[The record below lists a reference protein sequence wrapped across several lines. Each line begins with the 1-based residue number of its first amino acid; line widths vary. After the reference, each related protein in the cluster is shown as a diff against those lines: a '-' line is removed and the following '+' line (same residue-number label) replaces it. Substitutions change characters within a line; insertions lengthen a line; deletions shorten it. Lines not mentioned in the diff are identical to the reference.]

1 MRAPDLASRSWL
13 TGHAAR
19 SVRPVSDPGACPYCG
34 SPVDN
39 GTGQTPGL
47 GPLYREVRRIREIA
61 ETRASADD
69 ARRIAE
75 LTRQVRELRATVA
88 RLRGPGEP
96 RLARAADAAAGR
108 RAG

>member
-1 MRAPDLASRSWL
+1 VPV
-13 TGHAAR
+13 AR

-34 SPVDN
+34 SHVADA
-39 GTGQTPGL
+39 TGRAPGL
-47 GPLYREVRRIREIA
+47 APLYQEVRRIREIA
-61 ETRASADD
+61 EARAPDDD

-88 RLRGPGEP
+88 RLRGAGEP
-96 RLARAADAAAGR
+96 RLAPAAGPAAGR